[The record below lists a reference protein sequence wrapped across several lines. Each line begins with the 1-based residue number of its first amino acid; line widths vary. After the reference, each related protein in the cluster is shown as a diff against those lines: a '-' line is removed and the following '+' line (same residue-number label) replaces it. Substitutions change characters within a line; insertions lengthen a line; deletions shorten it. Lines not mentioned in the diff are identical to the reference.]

1 MIKSKVQ
8 QNVKYDSETGKVYE
22 ELGSSGSGNSCNP
35 PPPPPPPSTSESN
48 ALLVHSA
55 TSAAAMV
62 NGGSAFQNGASFQAR
77 NIQYIAF
84 FNNWVDL
91 TPGH

>member
-35 PPPPPPPSTSESN
+35 PPPSTSARATIMSPASSPPPSTSK
-48 ALLVHSA
+48 
-55 TSAAAMV
+55 
-62 NGGSAFQNGASFQAR
+62 AR
-77 NIQYIAF
+77 SPYAQTKTHRCRQ
-84 FNNWVDL
+84 V
-91 TPGH
+91 T

>member
-35 PPPPPPPSTSESN
+35 PPPSASESN
-48 ALLVHSA
+48 ALLVNSA

-84 FNNWVDL
+84 FNKWVDL